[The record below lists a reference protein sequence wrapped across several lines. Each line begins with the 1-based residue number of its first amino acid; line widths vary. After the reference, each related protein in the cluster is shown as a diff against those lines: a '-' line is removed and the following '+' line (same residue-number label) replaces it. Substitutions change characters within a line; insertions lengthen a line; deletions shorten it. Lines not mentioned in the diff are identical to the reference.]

1 VIWEGLLLPELS
13 ELGVKCVESTGNHGR
28 FSAEP
33 LEAGFGVT
41 LGNALRRVLLSSLP
55 GAAVTWLE
63 IEGIQHEFS
72 PIPYVKEDVIEF
84 LLNVKELRLRPLS
97 HEPGK
102 LILEAEGEGKVCAGD
117 IRPSAD
123 FQIANPELCLAT
135 LDSSQAKLHV
145 EFNVELGRGY
155 VPAKKSA
162 DGLPVGALPIDAI
175 FTPVHKVNFLIEP
188 IRPGEERSP
197 ERLILELW
205 TDGTISPVEAI
216 TQGATILINQL
227 SPFRQLEVPV
237 EEQIGIGSGLPIS
250 AEQYNT
256 PVEELGLSTRSCN
269 SLKRGGILTLGQLVD
284 KSQEGLPP
292 LPGFG
297 AKSRAEVE
305 DLVTKLGFPFAS
317 KVKGKG
323 K

>member
-1 VIWEGLLLPELS
+1 MLPGLLEP
-13 ELGVKCVESTGNHGR
+13 GVKCIESIDNRGR

-55 GAAVTWLE
+55 GAAVTWLQ
-63 IEGIQHEFS
+63 IDGVQHEFS
-72 PIPYVKEDVIEF
+72 SIPYVKEDVIEF
-84 LLNVKELRLRPLS
+84 LLNVKKLRFRSLS

-102 LILEAEGEGKVCAGD
+102 VILEVEREGKVCAGD

-123 FQIANPELCLAT
+123 FQVANPELCLAT
-135 LDSSQAKLHV
+135 LDSPEAKLRV
-145 EFNVELGRGY
+145 EFNVEIGRGY
-155 VPAKKSA
+155 VPAKPA
-162 DGLPVGALPIDAI
+162 DSLPVGALPVDAI

-188 IRPGEERSP
+188 IRPGEEGSP

-205 TDGTISPVEAI
+205 TDGTISPVEAV

-227 SPFRQLEVPV
+227 SPFGQLEVPV
-237 EEQIGIGSGLPIS
+237 EERVGVGSGLPIS
-250 AEQYNT
+250 PEQYNI
-256 PVEELGLSTRSCN
+256 PIEELGLSTRSYN
-269 SLKRGGILTLGQLVD
+269 SLKRSGILTLGQLLE
-284 KSQEGLPP
+284 KSQGGLPP

-297 AKSRAEVE
+297 AKSRSEVE
-305 DLVTKLGFPFAS
+305 SLVRELGSSLTF
-317 KVKGKG
+317 KGEGEG

>member
-1 VIWEGLLLPELS
+1 
-13 ELGVKCVESTGNHGR
+13 
-28 FSAEP
+28 

-55 GAAVTWLE
+55 GAAVTWLQ
-63 IEGIQHEFS
+63 IDGVQHEFS
-72 PIPYVKEDVIEF
+72 SIPYAKEDVIEF
-84 LLNVKELRLRPLS
+84 LLNVKQLRLRPLS

-102 LILEAEGEGKVCAGD
+102 LILEAAGEGKVCAGD
-117 IRPSAD
+117 IKPSAD

-135 LDSSQAKLHV
+135 LDSSEAKLRV

-155 VPAKKSA
+155 VPANPS
-162 DGLPVGALPIDAI
+162 DSLPVGALPVDAI

-188 IRPGEERSP
+188 VRPGEERSP

-205 TDGTISPVEAI
+205 TDGTISPAEAV

-237 EEQIGIGSGLPIS
+237 EERIAIGSGLPIS

-269 SLKRGGILTLGQLVD
+269 SLKRGGIFTLGQLVERR
-284 KSQEGLPP
+284 QEGLPP

-297 AKSRAEVE
+297 KKSQAEVE
-305 DLVTKLGFPFAS
+305 SLVTKLGSPFAS
-317 KVKGKG
+317 KGEGK
-323 K
+323 